1 MRSSNKTLGFT
12 LVEILVALLVFA
24 VVGLLSTRLL
34 SQSIDNQNNLQ
45 DRGQR
50 LAEIHRAMRVL
61 QRDIVQLSR
70 RKIRDAQGE
79 ELPALLVS
87 DQGAIEF
94 SRVGWR
100 NPLRQPRSEVQRVGY
115 RWQDEKIIRGYWLT
129 LDRSYDAE
137 PAYQTL
143 LENVEAIEFFAVDQL
158 GNEHRLWPLD
168 PEANVVTEK
177 GESLYLAAILVR
189 AEIAPYGMIE
199 RIWQVPS
206 V

>member
-79 ELPALLVS
+79 ELPALIVS

-158 GNEHRLWPLD
+158 GNEHKQWPLD
-168 PEANVVTEK
+168 PEANVATEK
-177 GESLYLAAILVR
+177 GEALYLAAILVR

>member
-1 MRSSNKTLGFT
+1 MRKTLGFT
-12 LVEILVALLVFA
+12 LVEILVALLVFS
-24 VVGLLSTRLL
+24 VVALLSARLL
-34 SQSIDNQNNLQ
+34 SQSIDNQSNLQ

-50 LAEIHRAMRVL
+50 LAEIHRAMRVI
-61 QRDIVQLSR
+61 QRDILQLSR

-79 ELPALLVS
+79 ELPALIVS
-87 DQGAIEF
+87 DQGVIEF

-137 PAYQTL
+137 PAFQTL
-143 LENVEAIEFFAVDQL
+143 LEDVETIEFFAVDQL
-158 GNEHRLWPLD
+158 GNEHKQWPLD
-168 PEANVVTEK
+168 PSSSQATQE
-177 GESLYLAAILVR
+177 GEELYLTAILFR

-199 RIWQVPS
+199 RIWRVPS

>member
-79 ELPALLVS
+79 ELPALIVS

-143 LENVEAIEFFAVDQL
+143 LENVEAVEFFAVDQL
-158 GNEHRLWPLD
+158 GNEHKQWPLD

-177 GESLYLAAILVR
+177 GEALYLAAILVR

>member
-79 ELPALLVS
+79 ELPALIVS
-87 DQGAIEF
+87 DQGVIEF

-115 RWQDEKIIRGYWLT
+115 RWQDEKVIRGYWLT

-158 GNEHRLWPLD
+158 GNEHRQWPLD
-168 PEANVVTEK
+168 PEANVVTEE
-177 GESLYLAAILVR
+177 GEALYLAAILVR

>member
-1 MRSSNKTLGFT
+1 MISLRKTLGFT
-12 LVEILVALLVFA
+12 LVEILVALLVFS
-24 VVGLLSTRLL
+24 VVALLSARLL
-34 SQSIDNQNNLQ
+34 SQSIDNQSNLQ

-50 LAEIHRAMRVL
+50 LAEIHRAMRVI
-61 QRDIVQLSR
+61 QRDILQLSR
-70 RKIRDAQGE
+70 RRIRDAQGE
-79 ELPALLVS
+79 ELPALIVS
-87 DQGAIEF
+87 DQGVIEF

-143 LENVEAIEFFAVDQL
+143 LEDVETIEFFAVDQL
-158 GNEHRLWPLD
+158 GNEHNQWPLD
-168 PEANVVTEK
+168 PSGSQATQE
-177 GESLYLAAILVR
+177 GEELYLTAILFR

-199 RIWQVPS
+199 RIWRVPR

>member
-1 MRSSNKTLGFT
+1 MLPLKKILGFT
-12 LVEILVALLVFA
+12 LVEILVALLVFS
-24 VVGLLSTRLL
+24 VVGLLSARLL
-34 SQSIDNQNNLQ
+34 SQSVDNQNNLQ

-61 QRDIVQLSR
+61 QRDILQLSR

-79 ELPALLVS
+79 ELPALIVS

-115 RWQDEKIIRGYWLT
+115 RWQDEKIVRGYWLT

-137 PAYQTL
+137 PAFQTL
-143 LENVEAIEFFAVDQL
+143 LEDVETIEFFAVDQL
-158 GNEHRLWPLD
+158 GNEHKQWPLD
-168 PEANVVTEK
+168 PEAYAATE
-177 GESLYLAAILVR
+177 ESETLYLAAIVVR
-189 AEIAPYGMIE
+189 MELLPYGLIE
-199 RIWQVPS
+199 RIWRVPN

>member
-1 MRSSNKTLGFT
+1 MRRSNKTLGFT

-50 LAEIHRAMRVL
+50 LAEIHRAIRVL

-79 ELPALLVS
+79 ELPALMVS

-115 RWQDEKIIRGYWLT
+115 RWQDEKIIRGYWLA

-143 LENVEAIEFFAVDQL
+143 LEDVEAIEFFAVDQL
-158 GNEHRLWPLD
+158 GNEHRQWPLD
-168 PEANVVTEK
+168 PEANVVTEE
-177 GESLYLAAILVR
+177 GEALYLAAILVR

>member
-1 MRSSNKTLGFT
+1 MRSSNKTQGFT

-79 ELPALLVS
+79 ELPALIVS

-158 GNEHRLWPLD
+158 GNEHRQWPLD
-168 PEANVVTEK
+168 PEANVVTEE
-177 GESLYLAAILVR
+177 GEALYLAAILVR

>member
-1 MRSSNKTLGFT
+1 MSSLRKTLGFT
-12 LVEILVALLVFA
+12 LVEILVALLVFS
-24 VVGLLSTRLL
+24 VVALLSARLL
-34 SQSIDNQNNLQ
+34 SQSIDNQSNLQ

-50 LAEIHRAMRVL
+50 LAEIHRAMRVI
-61 QRDIVQLSR
+61 QRDILQLSR
-70 RKIRDAQGE
+70 RRIRDAQGE
-79 ELPALLVS
+79 ELPALIVS
-87 DQGAIEF
+87 DQGVIEF

-143 LENVEAIEFFAVDQL
+143 LEDVETIEFFAVDQL
-158 GNEHRLWPLD
+158 GNEHNQWPLD
-168 PEANVVTEK
+168 PSASQATQE
-177 GESLYLAAILVR
+177 GEELYLTAILFR

-199 RIWQVPS
+199 RIWRVPR

>member
-79 ELPALLVS
+79 ELPALIVS

-143 LENVEAIEFFAVDQL
+143 LENVEAVEFFAVDQL
-158 GNEHRLWPLD
+158 GNEHKQWPLD
-168 PEANVVTEK
+168 PEANVVTEE
-177 GESLYLAAILVR
+177 GEALYLAAILVR

>member
-1 MRSSNKTLGFT
+1 MSVLRRTLGFT
-12 LVEILVALLVFA
+12 LVEILVALLVFS
-24 VVGLLSTRLL
+24 VVALLSARLL
-34 SQSIDNQNNLQ
+34 SQSIDNQSNLQ

-50 LAEIHRAMRVL
+50 LAEIHRAMRVM
-61 QRDIVQLSR
+61 QRDILQLSR
-70 RKIRDAQGE
+70 RKIRDVQGE
-79 ELPALLVS
+79 ELPALIVS
-87 DQGAIEF
+87 DQGVIEF

-143 LENVEAIEFFAVDQL
+143 LEDVEAIEFFAVDQL
-158 GNEHRLWPLD
+158 GNEHKQWPLD
-168 PEANVVTEK
+168 AGASPVTEE
-177 GESLYLAAILVR
+177 GEAPYLAAILVR

-199 RIWQVPS
+199 RIWQVPR

>member
-143 LENVEAIEFFAVDQL
+143 LENVEAVEFFAVDQL
-158 GNEHRLWPLD
+158 GNEHKQWPLD
-168 PEANVVTEK
+168 PEANVVTEE
-177 GESLYLAAILVR
+177 GEALYLAAILVR
-189 AEIAPYGMIE
+189 AEIEPYGMIE

>member
-79 ELPALLVS
+79 ELPALIVS

-158 GNEHRLWPLD
+158 GNEHKQWPLD

-199 RIWQVPS
+199 RIWRVPS

>member
-1 MRSSNKTLGFT
+1 M
-12 LVEILVALLVFA
+12 
-24 VVGLLSTRLL
+24 
-34 SQSIDNQNNLQ
+34 
-45 DRGQR
+45 
-50 LAEIHRAMRVL
+50 
-61 QRDIVQLSR
+61 
-70 RKIRDAQGE
+70 
-79 ELPALLVS
+79 VS

-158 GNEHRLWPLD
+158 GNEHRPWPLD
-168 PEANVVTEK
+168 PEANVVTEE
-177 GESLYLAAILVR
+177 GEALYLAAILVR

>member
-79 ELPALLVS
+79 ELPALIVS

-158 GNEHRLWPLD
+158 GNEHKQWPLD
-168 PEANVVTEK
+168 PEANVVTEE
-177 GESLYLAAILVR
+177 GEASYLAAILVR

>member
-1 MRSSNKTLGFT
+1 MRRSNKTLGFT
-12 LVEILVALLVFA
+12 LIEILVALLVFA

-50 LAEIHRAMRVL
+50 LAEIHRAIRVL

-158 GNEHRLWPLD
+158 GNEHKQWPLD

-177 GESLYLAAILVR
+177 GEALYLAAILVR

>member
-79 ELPALLVS
+79 ELPALIVS

-143 LENVEAIEFFAVDQL
+143 LENVEAVEFFAVDQL
-158 GNEHRLWPLD
+158 GNEHKQWPLD
-168 PEANVVTEK
+168 PEANVVTEE
-177 GESLYLAAILVR
+177 GEALYLAAILVR
-189 AEIAPYGMIE
+189 AEIEPYGMIE

>member
-34 SQSIDNQNNLQ
+34 SQSINNQNNLQ

-79 ELPALLVS
+79 ELPALIVS

-158 GNEHRLWPLD
+158 GNEHRQWPLD
-168 PEANVVTEK
+168 PEANVVTEE
-177 GESLYLAAILVR
+177 GEALYLAAILVR

>member
-79 ELPALLVS
+79 ELPALMVS

-158 GNEHRLWPLD
+158 GNEHRQWPLD
-168 PEANVVTEK
+168 PEANVVTEE
-177 GESLYLAAILVR
+177 GEALYLAAILVR
-189 AEIAPYGMIE
+189 VEIAPYGMIE

>member
-24 VVGLLSTRLL
+24 VVGLLSARLL

-79 ELPALLVS
+79 ELPALVVS
-87 DQGAIEF
+87 DQGTIEF

-143 LENVEAIEFFAVDQL
+143 LENVEAVEFFAVDQL
-158 GNEHRLWPLD
+158 GNEHKQWPLD
-168 PEANVVTEK
+168 PEANVVTEE
-177 GESLYLAAILVR
+177 GEALYLAAILVR

>member
-1 MRSSNKTLGFT
+1 MRSANKTLGFT

-79 ELPALLVS
+79 ELPALIVS

-158 GNEHRLWPLD
+158 GNEHRQWPLD
-168 PEANVVTEK
+168 PEANVVTEE
-177 GESLYLAAILVR
+177 GEALYLAAILVR

-199 RIWQVPS
+199 RIWRVPS

>member
-79 ELPALLVS
+79 ELPALIVS

-158 GNEHRLWPLD
+158 GNEHKQWPLD

>member
-79 ELPALLVS
+79 ELPALMVS

-158 GNEHRLWPLD
+158 GNEHKQWPLD
-168 PEANVVTEK
+168 PEANVVTEE
-177 GESLYLAAILVR
+177 GETLYLAAILVR

>member
-1 MRSSNKTLGFT
+1 MQPLKKILGFT
-12 LVEILVALLVFA
+12 LVEILVALLVFS
-24 VVGLLSTRLL
+24 VVGLLSARLL
-34 SQSIDNQNNLQ
+34 SQSVDNQNNLQ

-61 QRDIVQLSR
+61 QRDILQLSR

-79 ELPALLVS
+79 ELPALIVS

-115 RWQDEKIIRGYWLT
+115 RWQDEKIVRGYWLT

-137 PAYQTL
+137 PTFQTL
-143 LENVEAIEFFAVDQL
+143 LEDVETIEFFAVDQL
-158 GNEHRLWPLD
+158 GNEHKQWPLD
-168 PEANVVTEK
+168 PEAYAATE
-177 GESLYLAAILVR
+177 ESEALYLAAIVVR
-189 AEIAPYGMIE
+189 MELLPYGLIE
-199 RIWQVPS
+199 RIWRVPN

>member
-1 MRSSNKTLGFT
+1 MRKTLGFT
-12 LVEILVALLVFA
+12 LVEILVALLVFS
-24 VVGLLSTRLL
+24 VVALLSARLL
-34 SQSIDNQNNLQ
+34 SQSIDNQSNLQ
-45 DRGQR
+45 DRGHR
-50 LAEIHRAMRVL
+50 LAEIHRAMRVI
-61 QRDIVQLSR
+61 QRDILQLSR
-70 RKIRDAQGE
+70 RRIRDAQGE
-79 ELPALLVS
+79 ELPALIVS
-87 DQGAIEF
+87 DQGVIEF

-143 LENVEAIEFFAVDQL
+143 LEDVETIEFFAVDQL
-158 GNEHRLWPLD
+158 GNEHNQWPLD
-168 PEANVVTEK
+168 PSASQATQE
-177 GESLYLAAILVR
+177 GEELYLTAILFR

-199 RIWQVPS
+199 RIWRVPR

>member
-1 MRSSNKTLGFT
+1 MRGSNKTLGFT

-79 ELPALLVS
+79 ELPALMVS

-143 LENVEAIEFFAVDQL
+143 LEDVEAIEFFAVDQL
-158 GNEHRLWPLD
+158 GNEHRQWPLD
-168 PEANVVTEK
+168 PEANVVTEE
-177 GESLYLAAILVR
+177 GEALYLAAILVR

-199 RIWQVPS
+199 RIWQVPR

>member
-24 VVGLLSTRLL
+24 VVGLLSARLL

-79 ELPALLVS
+79 ELPALIVS

-158 GNEHRLWPLD
+158 GNEHRQWPLD
-168 PEANVVTEK
+168 PEANVVTEE
-177 GESLYLAAILVR
+177 GEALYLAAILVR

>member
-70 RKIRDAQGE
+70 RKIRDGQGE
-79 ELPALLVS
+79 ELPALIVS

-158 GNEHRLWPLD
+158 GNEHKQWPLD
-168 PEANVVTEK
+168 PEANVVTEE
-177 GESLYLAAILVR
+177 GETLYLAAILVR

>member
-1 MRSSNKTLGFT
+1 MQPLKKILGFT
-12 LVEILVALLVFA
+12 LVEILVALLVFS
-24 VVGLLSTRLL
+24 VVGLLSARLL
-34 SQSIDNQNNLQ
+34 SQSVDNQNNLQ

-61 QRDIVQLSR
+61 QRDILQLSR

-79 ELPALLVS
+79 ELPALIVG

-115 RWQDEKIIRGYWLT
+115 RWQDEKIVRGYWLT

-137 PAYQTL
+137 PAFQTL
-143 LENVEAIEFFAVDQL
+143 LEDVETIEFFAVDQL
-158 GNEHRLWPLD
+158 GNEHKQWPLD
-168 PEANVVTEK
+168 PEAYAATE
-177 GESLYLAAILVR
+177 ESEALYLAASVVR
-189 AEIAPYGMIE
+189 MELLPYGLIE
-199 RIWQVPS
+199 RIWRVPN

>member
-79 ELPALLVS
+79 ELPALIVS

-158 GNEHRLWPLD
+158 GNEHKQWPLD
-168 PEANVVTEK
+168 PEANVVTEE
-177 GESLYLAAILVR
+177 GGTLYLAAILVR

>member
-1 MRSSNKTLGFT
+1 MRGSNKTLGFT

-79 ELPALLVS
+79 ELPPLIVS
-87 DQGAIEF
+87 DQGAVEF

-143 LENVEAIEFFAVDQL
+143 LEDVEAIEFFAVDQL
-158 GNEHRLWPLD
+158 GNEHRQWPLD
-168 PEANVVTEK
+168 PEANVVTEE
-177 GESLYLAAILVR
+177 GEALYLAAILVR

>member
-1 MRSSNKTLGFT
+1 MQPLKKILGFT
-12 LVEILVALLVFA
+12 LVEILVALLVFS
-24 VVGLLSTRLL
+24 VVGLLSARLL
-34 SQSIDNQNNLQ
+34 SQSVDNQNNLQ

-61 QRDIVQLSR
+61 QRDILQLSR
-70 RKIRDAQGE
+70 RKIRDAQGK
-79 ELPALLVS
+79 ELPALIVS

-115 RWQDEKIIRGYWLT
+115 RWQDEKIVRGYWLT

-137 PAYQTL
+137 PAFQTL
-143 LENVEAIEFFAVDQL
+143 LEDVEAIEFFAVDQL
-158 GNEHRLWPLD
+158 GNEHKQWPLD
-168 PEANVVTEK
+168 PEAYAATE
-177 GESLYLAAILVR
+177 ESEALYLAAIVVR
-189 AEIAPYGMIE
+189 MELLPYGLIE
-199 RIWQVPS
+199 RIWRVPN

>member
-1 MRSSNKTLGFT
+1 MQPLKKILGFT
-12 LVEILVALLVFA
+12 LVEILVALLVFS
-24 VVGLLSTRLL
+24 VVGLLSARLL
-34 SQSIDNQNNLQ
+34 SQSVDNQNNLQ

-61 QRDIVQLSR
+61 QRDILQLSR
-70 RKIRDAQGE
+70 RKIRDSQGE
-79 ELPALLVS
+79 ELPALIVS

-115 RWQDEKIIRGYWLT
+115 RWQDEKIVRGYWLT

-137 PAYQTL
+137 PAFQTL
-143 LENVEAIEFFAVDQL
+143 LEDVDTIEFFAVDQL
-158 GNEHRLWPLD
+158 GNEHKQWPLD
-168 PEANVVTEK
+168 PEAYAATE
-177 GESLYLAAILVR
+177 ESEALYLAAIVVR
-189 AEIAPYGMIE
+189 MELLPYGLIE
-199 RIWQVPS
+199 RIWRVPN

>member
-79 ELPALLVS
+79 ELPALIVS

-158 GNEHRLWPLD
+158 GNEHSKWPLD
-168 PEANVVTEK
+168 PEANVVTEE
-177 GESLYLAAILVR
+177 GEALYLAAILVR

>member
-79 ELPALLVS
+79 ELPALIVS
-87 DQGAIEF
+87 DQGVIEF

-158 GNEHRLWPLD
+158 GNEHKQWPLD
-168 PEANVVTEK
+168 PEANVVTEE
-177 GESLYLAAILVR
+177 GEALYLAAILVR

>member
-79 ELPALLVS
+79 ELPALVVS

-158 GNEHRLWPLD
+158 GNEHRQWPLD
-168 PEANVVTEK
+168 PEANVVTEE
-177 GESLYLAAILVR
+177 GEALYLAAILVR

>member
-1 MRSSNKTLGFT
+1 MHKPKKILGFT

-79 ELPALLVS
+79 ELPALIIS

-158 GNEHRLWPLD
+158 GNEHRQWPLD
-168 PEANVVTEK
+168 PEANVVTEE
-177 GESLYLAAILVR
+177 GEALYLAAILVR

-199 RIWQVPS
+199 RIWRVPS

>member
-79 ELPALLVS
+79 ELAALIVS
-87 DQGAIEF
+87 DQGGIEF

-115 RWQDEKIIRGYWLT
+115 RWQDEKIVRGYWLT

-143 LENVEAIEFFAVDQL
+143 LEDVEAIEFFAVDQL
-158 GNEHRLWPLD
+158 GKEHKQWPLD
-168 PEANVVTEK
+168 PEANVVTEE
-177 GESLYLAAILVR
+177 GEALYLAAILVR

>member
-79 ELPALLVS
+79 ELPALIVS
-87 DQGAIEF
+87 DLGAIEF

-158 GNEHRLWPLD
+158 GNEHKQWPLD
-168 PEANVVTEK
+168 PEANVVTEE
-177 GESLYLAAILVR
+177 GEALYLTAILVR

-199 RIWQVPS
+199 RIWRVPS